1 MTKVER
7 YTQEAERIAYD
18 NSHGYSMENRNGDPD
33 YDCTSLVIDVVNNAG
48 IPVKDHG
55 ATFSGD
61 MLYAFL
67 ACGFANVVSMC
78 NLNNGAGMKRGD
90 ILLNRANHAAIYQ
103 GNGKVVHARGNEGH
117 PEPGDQTGREI
128 LADQNYWNFPWD
140 DVLRYIKDDEYEGSN
155 ELAETTGVLADDIV
169 IPRPDAPWHAATNY
183 PDYPYIMRYND
194 MGTEVQEMQA
204 KLNALGYNCGKTD
217 GIFGEKT
224 LAAVT
229 KFQEQKGLLVDGEA
243 GPQTLGKLLE
253 CYYALT
259 GNTEAFYA
267 NTQNNVKDDQ
277 VADTTITL
285 EGYKLGEIVHYIGG
299 KFYLGPNAGLG
310 KNGVEG
316 KAKITSFK
324 KDAKHPI
331 HLVKIRDGGSN
342 VYGWV
347 TVNDIRKAE

>member
-1 MTKVER
+1 MTRVER
-7 YTQEAERIAYD
+7 YTQEAERIAKD

-33 YDCTSLVIDVVNNAG
+33 YDCTSLVINVVNNAG
-48 IPVKDHG
+48 IPVKDNG

-67 ACGFANVVSMC
+67 ACGFVNVVSTC
-78 NLNNGAGMKRGD
+78 NLNTGDGMKRGD

-140 DVLRYIKDDEYEGSN
+140 DVLRYVKNDEYDGEVEENSSE
-155 ELAETTGVLADDIV
+155 ELAPGIKL
-169 IPRPDAPWHAATNY
+169 PRPDAPWHAETNY

-204 KLNALGYNCGKTD
+204 KLNALGYPCGKTD

-224 LAAVT
+224 LEAVK
-229 KFQEQKGLLVDGEA
+229 KFQMHKNLLVDGEA
-243 GPQTLGKLLE
+243 GPETLGKLYE
-253 CYYALT
+253 CYKALT
-259 GNTEAFYA
+259 GRDEAYYAQWENT
-267 NTQNNVKDDQ
+267 
-277 VADTTITL
+277 DTAVQ
-285 EGYKLGEIVHYIGG
+285 EGEKPTFAGFTLGETVYFLGGGAYIM
-299 KFYLGPNAGLG
+299 PNGTINKTYEA
-310 KNGVEG
+310 G
-316 KAKITSFK
+316 KAKITSINAK
-324 KDAKHPI
+324 AKHPI
-331 HLVKIRDGGSN
+331 HLVFVRGEATK

-347 TVNDIRKAE
+347 NPDEIRKI